1 MRSITAAWE
10 HRAYSWEQL
19 QSTSSLLRITEL
31 STACS
36 SSTCRV
42 TLKGFPF
49 AMVDRLEYLEA
60 AENIIIHVRS
70 NDAAESDHIE
80 LMQRPSTQG
89 QESC

>member
-1 MRSITAAWE
+1 
-10 HRAYSWEQL
+10 
-19 QSTSSLLRITEL
+19 
-31 STACS
+31 
-36 SSTCRV
+36 
-42 TLKGFPF
+42 
-49 AMVDRLEYLEA
+49 MVDRLEYLEA